1 MQIWKER
8 KALFYELTNTFFLSL
23 EVAEHTEQNIH
34 LEVD

>member
-1 MQIWKER
+1 MQIWKEI
-8 KALFYELTNTFFLSL
+8 KELFHELTDTFFLSL